1 MRNFSKRP
9 SSTDVNQ
16 CRTIKMMRS
25 PINLSSKGIAVLSK
39 NQNPQ
44 RDSRKKKKSESTRH
58 QKNKDFILDG
68 VKADTMKRLG
78 KYDQLIDVH
87 LIRFFEKKAI

>member
-1 MRNFSKRP
+1 LK
-9 SSTDVNQ
+9 
-16 CRTIKMMRS
+16 K
-25 PINLSSKGIAVLSK
+25 
-39 NQNPQ
+39 
-44 RDSRKKKKSESTRH
+44 KKKKSESTRH